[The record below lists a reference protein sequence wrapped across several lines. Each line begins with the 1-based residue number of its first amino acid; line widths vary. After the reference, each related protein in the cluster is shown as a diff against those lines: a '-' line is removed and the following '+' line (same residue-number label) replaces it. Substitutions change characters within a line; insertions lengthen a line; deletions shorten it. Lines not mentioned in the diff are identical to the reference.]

1 LTLNVYAIIVYIV
14 MQTLINILAIT
25 FLTMIAVLIVFSI
38 VCYFYVIKR
47 WW

>member
-1 LTLNVYAIIVYIV
+1 LNVYAIIVYIV
-14 MQTLINILAIT
+14 MQALINILAIT
-25 FLTMIAVLIVFSI
+25 FLTIIAALIVFSI